1 MCVTIFSTG
10 GKFRPVS
17 IFYVVTRSYSSR
29 CSYALLVQCPSIT
42 LKWNTADFFRLIYR
56 EGKNFE
62 GKGEEGKG
70 EGKGEGKC
78 CMSVGKQGS
87 YRVWNTL
94 AAITTHK
101 LVS

>member
-1 MCVTIFSTG
+1 M
-10 GKFRPVS
+10 
-17 IFYVVTRSYSSR
+17 
-29 CSYALLVQCPSIT
+29 LLVQCPSIA
-42 LKWNTADFFRLIYR
+42 LKWNTADIFRLIYR

-94 AAITTHK
+94 TAITTHK